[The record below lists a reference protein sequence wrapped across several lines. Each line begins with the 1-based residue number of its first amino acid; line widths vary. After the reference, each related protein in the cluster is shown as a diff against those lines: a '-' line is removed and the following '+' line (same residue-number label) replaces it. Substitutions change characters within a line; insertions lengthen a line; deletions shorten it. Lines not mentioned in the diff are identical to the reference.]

1 MKFLRHLSLKQLG
14 LSLLAILMLVYAA
27 EYFIVRYNID
37 SAAESGYKKDFTR
50 SAQLETQQI
59 SLQVQRFLAGRTEL
73 QGEITS
79 RMDIQSKHL
88 AILKEGGRIEGTSIF
103 LKPLSRLSRITF
115 DNLHES
121 WSHYRKSVGILITEQ
136 PMIDTTMVLA
146 MPPAVA
152 STDSTQTQEAPTPTT
167 TTIQFE
173 NRRYKVAQST
183 FEGQWLTV
191 STWHNRLL
199 EDLEEEARASQA
211 SLRTVYATV
220 AILNVLLLGGGLF
233 LFFRHVLDPIRKLTQ
248 NVVNR
253 TPDDR
258 FIHGE
263 LGELNK
269 QTNALLDQLHTA
281 TEFVTTIGEG
291 KLDAAYAE
299 AAVNG
304 TSDRLADSL
313 VGMQSRLRT
322 LNDEEKK
329 RQWANEGLTQ
339 FVDIL
344 RSNDDNIAA
353 LGDKIIA
360 ALVKYT
366 HSNQGG
372 LYILNDDDEQNKYL
386 ELVSLFAF
394 NTKKFEAQRVK
405 LGEGILGQTF
415 LEKETTLMT
424 EIPQD
429 FVRIT
434 SGLGEAGPKA
444 ILMVPL
450 KVDQNVYGIVE
461 LASFNDYEQHEIA
474 FVEKLGETIAST
486 LGSVKAAQRNR
497 HLIEQFQQ
505 QTEIMRAQ
513 EEEMRQNME
522 ELTATQ
528 EEMSR
533 KERDYVE
540 RIKELEGQGNTE
552 LLDHELQKTKHE
564 LSALQQQF
572 RARVEE
578 LERQLDA
585 KPTRAND
592 WQRAEEV
599 ESMLKINLEALK
611 ITQAELNLK
620 TGIK

>member
-1 MKFLRHLSLKQLG
+1 MKFLRHLSLKHLG
-14 LSLLAILMLVYAA
+14 LFLLAILVLVYTA
-27 EYFIVRYNID
+27 EYFIVRYQID
-37 SAAESGYKKDFTR
+37 AAAESGYKKDFTR

-79 RMDIQSKHL
+79 RMDLQTKHL
-88 AILKEGGRIEGTSIF
+88 SILKDGGRIEGTENF

-115 DNLHES
+115 DNLQEA
-121 WSHYRKSVGILITEQ
+121 WTHYRKSVNILITEQ
-136 PMIDTTMVLA
+136 PMIDTTMVV
-146 MPPAVA
+146 MPTVS
-152 STDSTQTQEAPTPTT
+152 STDSTQTPTNATT

-199 EDLEEEARASQA
+199 EDLEEEAQASQA
-211 SLRTVYATV
+211 RLKTVYATV
-220 AILNVLLLGGGLF
+220 AIFNILLLGAGLL
-233 LFFRHVLDPIRKLTQ
+233 LFFRHVLNPIGQLTQ

-253 TPDDR
+253 TPDSK
-258 FIHGE
+258 FAHGE
-263 LGELNK
+263 LGELSR

-291 KLDAAYAE
+291 KLDATYADE
-299 AAVNG
+299 ANG
-304 TSDRLADSL
+304 TSNRLADSL
-313 VGMQSRLRT
+313 VGMQSKLKA
-322 LNDEEKK
+322 LNEEEKK

-344 RSNDDNIAA
+344 RSSDDNIAA

-366 HSNQGG
+366 HSNQGA
-372 LYILNDDDEQNKYL
+372 LYILNDDDEQKKYL

-394 NTKKFEAQRVK
+394 NTKKFEAQHVK

-415 LEKETTLMT
+415 LEKETTLLT
-424 EIPQD
+424 EIPED

-505 QTEIMRAQ
+505 QTEQMRSQ

-533 KERDYVE
+533 KERDYID
-540 RIKELEGQGNTE
+540 RIKVLEDQGNTQE
-552 LLDHELQKTKHE
+552 LDQELQKTRHE
-564 LSALQQQF
+564 LSVLQQQF
-572 RARVEE
+572 RARVDE

-585 KPTRAND
+585 KPERSDD

-599 ESMLKINLEALK
+599 ENMLKISLEALK
-611 ITQAELNLK
+611 ITQAEMNLK

>member
-1 MKFLRHLSLKQLG
+1 MKFLRHLSLKHLG
-14 LSLLAILMLVYAA
+14 LFLLAILVLVYTA
-27 EYFIVRYNID
+27 EYFVIRYQID
-37 SAAESGYKKDFTR
+37 AAAESGYKKDFTR
-50 SAQLETQQI
+50 RSQLETQQI
-59 SLQVQRFLAGRTEL
+59 SLQVQRFLAGHTEL

-79 RMDIQSKHL
+79 RMDLQTKHL
-88 AILKEGGRIEGTSIF
+88 SILKEGGRIEGTDLL

-115 DNLHES
+115 DNLQEA
-121 WSHYRKSVGILITEQ
+121 WNHYHRSVSILITEQ
-136 PMIDTTMVLA
+136 PMIDTTMVV
-146 MPPAVA
+146 MPAAVA
-152 STDSTQTQEAPTPTT
+152 STDSTQAPAIHATT

-199 EDLEEEARASQA
+199 EDLEEEAVASQA
-211 SLRTVYATV
+211 RLKTVYASV
-220 AILNVLLLGGGLF
+220 AILNILLLGAGLF
-233 LFFRHVLDPIRKLTQ
+233 LFFRHVLNPIQQLTK
-248 NVVNR
+248 NVMNR
-253 TPDDR
+253 TPDDK
-258 FIHGE
+258 FAHGE

-291 KLDAAYAE
+291 KLDAAYADE
-299 AAVNG
+299 AVNG
-304 TSDRLADSL
+304 TNNRLADSL
-313 VGMQSRLRT
+313 VGMQSKLKA
-322 LNDEEKK
+322 LNEEEKK

-344 RSNDDNIAA
+344 RSSDDNIAA

-366 HSNQGG
+366 HSNQGA
-372 LYILNDDDEQNKYL
+372 LYILNDDDEQKKYL

-394 NTKKFEAQRVK
+394 NTKKFEKQHVK

-415 LEKETTLMT
+415 LEKETTLLT
-424 EIPQD
+424 EIPED

-461 LASFNDYEQHEIA
+461 LASFNDYAQHEID

-505 QTEIMRAQ
+505 QTEQMRSQ

-533 KERDYVE
+533 KERDYIE
-540 RIKELEGQGNTE
+540 RIKDLEGQGNAQE
-552 LLDHELQKTKHE
+552 LDHELQKTRHE
-564 LSALQQQF
+564 LSILQQQF
-572 RARVEE
+572 RTRVEE

-585 KPTRAND
+585 KPLRSDD

-599 ESMLKINLEALK
+599 ENMLKINLEAIK
-611 ITQAELNLK
+611 ITQSELNLK

>member
-1 MKFLRHLSLKQLG
+1 MNFLRHLSLKHLA
-14 LSLLAILMLVYAA
+14 LSLLAILVLVYTA
-27 EYFIVRYNID
+27 EYFIIRHKID
-37 SAAESGYKKDFTR
+37 VAAESGYKKDFTR

-73 QGEITS
+73 QGDITS
-79 RMDIQSKHL
+79 RL
-88 AILKEGGRIEGTSIF
+88 ALQTKRLQILKDGGRIEGTGVF
-103 LKPLSRLSRITF
+103 LEPLSRLPRITY
-115 DNLHES
+115 DNLNES
-121 WSHYRKSVGILITEQ
+121 WNHYRKSINVLLTEQ
-136 PMIDTTMVLA
+136 PEIDTTMVLV
-146 MPPAVA
+146 PAGN
-152 STDSTQTQEAPTPTT
+152 DSTQTAPTT

-173 NRRYKVAQST
+173 NRRYKIAQSV

-191 STWHNRLL
+191 STWYNRLL
-199 EDLEEEARASQA
+199 EDLEEEAQVKQA
-211 SLRTVYATV
+211 SLKTWYAVV
-220 AILNVLLLGGGLF
+220 AVFNILLLGTGLY
-233 LFFRHVLDPIRKLTQ
+233 LFFRHVLAPIGKLTQ

-253 TPDDR
+253 TPDQH
-258 FIHGE
+258 FAHGE

-269 QTNALLDQLHTA
+269 QTNALLDQLHAA
-281 TEFVTTIGEG
+281 TDFVTTIGEG
-291 KLDAAYAE
+291 KLDADYTAHT
-299 AAVNG
+299 VQNG
-304 TSDRLADSL
+304 KANNKLADSL
-313 VGMQSRLRT
+313 VGMQSKLKA

-344 RSNDDNIAA
+344 RSSDDDIAT
-353 LGDKIIA
+353 LGDKVIA

-372 LYILNDDDEQNKYL
+372 LYILNDEDEQNKYL
-386 ELVSLFAF
+386 ELVSLFAY
-394 NTKKFEAQRVK
+394 NTKKFETGKVK

-415 LEKETTLMT
+415 LEKETTILT
-424 EIPQD
+424 EIPED

-434 SGLGEAGPKA
+434 SGLGEASPKA

-450 KVDQNVYGIVE
+450 KLDQSVYGIVE
-461 LASFNDYEQHEIA
+461 LASFNDYEAHEIA

-505 QTEIMRAQ
+505 QTEEMRAQ

-533 KERDYVE
+533 KERDYIE
-540 RIKELEGQGNTE
+540 RIKELEGQENTQQID
-552 LLDHELQKTKHE
+552 LELQKTRHE
-564 LSALQQQF
+564 LSVLQQQY
-572 RARVEE
+572 RTRIDE

-585 KPTRAND
+585 KPTRADD

-599 ESMLKINLEALK
+599 ESMLKMNLEALK

-620 TGIK
+620 TGKI